1 MSTDEKELPT
11 KEVEAGADEEAV
23 VDTTAQKGTKDKSDW
38 SVDRRTSIKET
49 MSTKKADQ
57 KFDLTEDV
65 YALVFV
71 CPVASKCFFVAMLIV
86 ALKLT
91 IYGIL
96 ASGIDIGTRVT
107 TDRIPTTVVKCFLIP
122 VIVAMQEDLMG
133 SYFFFANGIYCDS
146 TLKVSKHATKN
157 KLFFSYV
164 LRTIDGFL
172 GLYVNYA
179 TMLITPDTLGVFL
192 NFAALQFLYSIDDVF
207 YDLIEKGFFG
217 DTMEHWATLCNDM
230 YLARRHGGD
239 HNHKFLCF
247 RISHL
252 DTIFTFMTGGLCY
265 LGWILVTIGEYS
277 DTAAEALYGSAATT
291 GTSE

>member
-11 KEVEAGADEEAV
+11 KEVDAGADEEAV
-23 VDTTAQKGTKDKSDW
+23 EDTSAKDETKDKSDW
-38 SVDRRTSIKET
+38 SVDRRGSIKET
-49 MSTKKADQ
+49 MSTKKQ
-57 KFDLTEDV
+57 EQRFDLTEDV
-65 YALVFV
+65 YALIFV
-71 CPVASKCFFVAMLIV
+71 CPVWSKCFFVAMLIV

-91 IYGIL
+91 VYGIL
-96 ASGIDIGTRVT
+96 ASGIAIGTRVT
-107 TDRIPTTVVKCFLIP
+107 TDRIPTTIVKCFLIP

-133 SYFFFANGIYCDS
+133 SYFFFANGIYCPS
-146 TLKVSKHATKN
+146 MLKKSRDATQK
-157 KLFFSYV
+157 KLYFSYV

-179 TMLITPDTLGVFL
+179 TMLITADTLGVFL

-217 DTMEHWATLCNDM
+217 DTMEYWAALCHEM
-230 YLARRHGGD
+230 TLARRHGGD
-239 HNHKFLCF
+239 HNHKFFCF

-265 LGWILVTIGEYS
+265 LGWILVTVGEYS
-277 DTAAEALYGSAATT
+277 DTAAEALYGATATT
-291 GTSE
+291 DTSE